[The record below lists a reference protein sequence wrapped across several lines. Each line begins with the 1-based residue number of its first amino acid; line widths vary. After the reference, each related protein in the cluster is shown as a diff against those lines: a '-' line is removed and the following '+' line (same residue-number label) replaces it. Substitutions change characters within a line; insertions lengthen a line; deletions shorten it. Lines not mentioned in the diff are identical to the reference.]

1 MHDYDNEGTRN
12 ENAIG
17 DILEGKRI
25 GTRSSCAT
33 VIGWRTT
40 MLEYMSGGDLKGRQQ
55 RHQTRH
61 SNPGTVTVLNVEP
74 ADLVHHRIPRVA
86 DAAAWL

>member
-1 MHDYDNEGTRN
+1 
-12 ENAIG
+12 
-17 DILEGKRI
+17 
-25 GTRSSCAT
+25 
-33 VIGWRTT
+33 